1 MAPPFKLNP
10 APRDSGIVRLPDGK
24 FAARV
29 VPLSPPE
36 VVRRSSDRGVD
47 VREVIEENRATEHD
61 RPVGSPPTSSEIPWG
76 PAGPFNDAGKPPFRL
91 KP

>member
-1 MAPPFKLNP
+1 MAPPFKINP
-10 APRDSGIVRLPDGK
+10 TPKDPGIVRLPDGK

-47 VREVIEENRATEHD
+47 VREVIEENRAIEHE
-61 RPVGSPPTSSEIPWG
+61 RPVGSKPTSTEIPWG
-76 PAGPFNDAGKPPFRL
+76 PSGPFNDAGRAPFRL
-91 KP
+91 K